1 MNRQQ
6 VVNQVKAII
15 LKHIQPERIWVYGSQ
30 AMGTAETTSDIDI
43 AFYAPVDYDKIEIIK
58 DEIEQLNTLIK
69 VDVANIHRKE
79 ERFIQRV
86 KATGKV
92 IFSAS
97 KQLRAEDAIFNFARA
112 LRQFNEV
119 NQYKQDILDSN
130 FESIL
135 LDVMVKRFEFTYEM
149 SWKAIKR
156 TLSYTGIMTTS
167 PRTSF
172 KEAFQQGW
180 LQDESIWLDMIEMRN
195 FTSHVYDLSQ
205 TQELL
210 GKVESYLFAFNE
222 LFEQLQQ
229 QID

>member
-97 KQLRAEDAIFNFARA
+97 KQLRAEDAIFTSPGPSDNSMK
-112 LRQFNEV
+112 LISISKIYSTV
-119 NQYKQDILDSN
+119 ILNQYYS
-130 FESIL
+130 
-135 LDVMVKRFEFTYEM
+135 M
-149 SWKAIKR
+149 SWSNDSSLPTR
-156 TLSYTGIMTTS
+156 CRGRRLNV
-167 PRTSF
+167 P
-172 KEAFQQGW
+172 
-180 LQDESIWLDMIEMRN
+180 
-195 FTSHVYDLSQ
+195 
-205 TQELL
+205 
-210 GKVESYLFAFNE
+210 
-222 LFEQLQQ
+222 
-229 QID
+229 